1 MQQRLA
7 IAALLLLPVMF
18 GCSAAGDSDSA
29 KAGPQ
34 NERLFTD
41 APAEEPTAADESAL
55 AFGEVLA
62 EMDVQRLGKLTIVDE
77 DPTLAE
83 PQLGLLWITSTT
95 DTLELPLSHADGST
109 ITPYEYMA
117 TLSSSTRIPERILL
131 QHRNAR
137 GDAAPL
143 PITLKALSVSSGSC
157 APFGWTA
164 YFNGQAA
171 AVPMGGVGA
180 PTHLLNQVTASGTFY
195 GNLSTFANIITGT
208 CFVSQGDG
216 LDDLGVVMQRRLVP
230 GAWSAIV
237 GTSAV
242 LHVGGPNRYL
252 YWSATFSCS
261 PHQRRIRILGNPA
274 SDGQAPDVFHAS
286 GAWGGFPECLP
297 IGP

>member
-1 MQQRLA
+1 MS
-7 IAALLLLPVMF
+7 
-18 GCSAAGDSDSA
+18 GCSAAGDSDGA
-29 KAGPQ
+29 KGEPE
-34 NERLFTD
+34 NELPFTG
-41 APAEEPTAADESAL
+41 APAEEPAAADEGAR

-83 PQLGLLWITSTT
+83 PQLGVLWISSAT

-131 QHRNAR
+131 QHRSAR

-157 APFGWTA
+157 APLAWIA

-171 AVPMGGVGA
+171 AVPFAGVGA
-180 PTHLLNQVTASGTFY
+180 PTHLLNQVTAGGTFY

-208 CFVSQGDG
+208 CFVSQADG
-216 LDDLGVVMQRRLVP
+216 LDDLQVVMQRRIGP
-230 GAWSAIV
+230 GAWFAIV

-252 YWSATFSCS
+252 YWSATFNCS
-261 PHQRRIRILGNPA
+261 EYQRRIRILGNPA
-274 SDGQAPDVFHAS
+274 DSGAPDVFHAS
-286 GAWGGFPECLP
+286 GAWGGSPECLP
-297 IGP
+297 IGQ